1 LPPNA
6 TLASVA
12 VVVGAVVSNV
22 TVIELEAEDKLP
34 AESEVLAVIT
44 LLPAVK
50 VSVVHENA
58 PLPLAVHVLPVA
70 TPGSPTYN
78 CTMELASAVP
88 VTTKDVFFVIKS
100 LSDDPVSLLEASTR
114 LEGAEGAAV
123 STISDLFAP
132 KDPAAEGEGNVKTAS
147 WVEEFFIVPPFSA
160 SESVATYVRSPE
172 VSFAWIM

>member
-1 LPPNA
+1 
-6 TLASVA
+6 
-12 VVVGAVVSNV
+12 V

-34 AESEVLAVIT
+34 AASEDVAVIT

-50 VSVVHENA
+50 TAVVHENA

-70 TPGSPTYN
+70 TPPTYN

-172 VSFAWIM
+172 VSFAWIV

>member
-1 LPPNA
+1 MPPNA

-12 VVVGAVVSNV
+12 VVVGAVVSNM

-34 AESEVLAVIT
+34 AASEDVAVIT

-50 VSVVHENA
+50 TAVVHENA

-70 TPGSPTYN
+70 TPPTYN

-100 LSDDPVSLLEASTR
+100 LLDDPVSLLEASTR
-114 LEGAEGAAV
+114 LEGAEGGVVSAPTGVTVNDASDADDADTFELLAV
-123 STISDLFAP
+123 LL
-132 KDPAAEGEGNVKTAS
+132 NV
-147 WVEEFFIVPPFSA
+147 
-160 SESVATYVRSPE
+160 
-172 VSFAWIM
+172 

>member
-1 LPPNA
+1 
-6 TLASVA
+6 
-12 VVVGAVVSNV
+12 V

-34 AESEVLAVIT
+34 AASEDVAVIT

-50 VSVVHENA
+50 TAVVHENA

-100 LSDDPVSLLEASTR
+100 LLDDPVSLLEASTR
-114 LEGAEGAAV
+114 LEGAEGGVV
-123 STISDLFAP
+123 SAP
-132 KDPAAEGEGNVKTAS
+132 TGVTVNEAAEDAD
-147 WVEEFFIVPPFSA
+147 VPA
-160 SESVATYVRSPE
+160 GLVAVLLNL
-172 VSFAWIM
+172 

>member
-34 AESEVLAVIT
+34 AASEDVAVIT

-50 VSVVHENA
+50 TAVVHENA

-70 TPGSPTYN
+70 TPPTYN

-100 LSDDPVSLLEASTR
+100 LLDDPVSLLEASTR

-123 STISDLFAP
+123 STTSDLFAP
-132 KDPAAEGEGNVKTAS
+132 KDPAAEGEGGVKTAY

-160 SESVATYVRSPE
+160 SELVATYVRSPE
-172 VSFAWIM
+172 VSSA